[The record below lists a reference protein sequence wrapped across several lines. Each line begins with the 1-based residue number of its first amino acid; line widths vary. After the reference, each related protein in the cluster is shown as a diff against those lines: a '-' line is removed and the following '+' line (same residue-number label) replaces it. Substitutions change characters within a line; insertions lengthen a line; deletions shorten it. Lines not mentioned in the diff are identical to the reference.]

1 MLVIYLL
8 IALLIVCSVL
18 AGKQLNLTA
27 LRGENIHLRRQMSAA
42 QLEIEQL
49 QLEVA
54 QDPLTGMLNRRGLEQ
69 ALGREILRSERE
81 RLAIAWIVFDLD
93 HFKVVNDTWGHSRG
107 DLVLLAVA
115 QTSNTLF
122 RGSDVV
128 ARTGGEEFTALLV
141 VQPDAQAAVTQR
153 CEQLRVAASENIFW
167 STGIHVTVSIGWSFS
182 SAEQADKNLYR
193 AKAEGRNCVRGD
205 DTGSDS

>member
-1 MLVIYLL
+1 MLVIF
-8 IALLIVCSVL
+8 LLIVLLVVCSIL

-27 LRGENIHLRRQMSAA
+27 LRGENIHLKRQIAA
-42 QLEIEQL
+42 SQLEIERL
-49 QLEVA
+49 KLEVA

-69 ALGREILRSERE
+69 ALGREVLRSERE
-81 RLAIAWIVFDLD
+81 GLVTAWIVFDLD
-93 HFKVVNDTWGHSRG
+93 HFKNVNDTWGHSRG

-115 QTSNTLF
+115 QTSKVIF

-128 ARTGGEEFTALLV
+128 ARTGGEEFTALLLV
-141 VQPDAQAAVTQR
+141 NLDAQAAVTQR
-153 CEQLRVAASENIFW
+153 CEKLRVAASENIFW
-167 STGIHVTVSIGWSFS
+167 TTGLSVTVSIGWSFL
-182 SAEQADKNLYR
+182 SAEQADQNLYR